1 MPTLVPGKIAVPRW
15 RRRMV
20 PAFTDWP
27 APVFMP
33 SRWPTLSRPFRE
45 LPAPFLCAMSYS
57 WVVFDAAA
65 FRVFAVARGL
75 ARRPGNEGRPDHRP
89 AVATQHQDGIEAHGL
104 TDVGGDPID
113 HDSVALRHP
122 KLFSAGGNDGKHGYS
137 APGR

>member
-33 SRWPTLSRPFRE
+33 SRWPTLSRPLRE

-65 FRVFAVARGL
+65 FRVFVAGRGL
-75 ARRPGNEGRPDHRP
+75 AGRAAFTGCSLAAGRAPVPAPGVRTPPTALRAAHRRHPDTRRGDRRP
-89 AVATQHQDGIEAHGL
+89 T
-104 TDVGGDPID
+104 GGE
-113 HDSVALRHP
+113 
-122 KLFSAGGNDGKHGYS
+122 
-137 APGR
+137 